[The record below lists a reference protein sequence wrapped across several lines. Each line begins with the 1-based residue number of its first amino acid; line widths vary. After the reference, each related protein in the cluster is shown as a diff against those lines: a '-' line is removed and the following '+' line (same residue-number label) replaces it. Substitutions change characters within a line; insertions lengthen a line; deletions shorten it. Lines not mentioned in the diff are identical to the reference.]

1 MKGHGAKYAHKME
14 QAIAA
19 LLTHRSVED
28 AARAVGITFGWL
40 VPMTALCGLALAVA
54 TVARS
59 ANTGVAAG
67 VAGWALVMLAGQ
79 ASKGRFTAAIG
90 DSALV
95 LPYLAFAAICVAIV
109 LFATRTPRGTT

>member
-1 MKGHGAKYAHKME
+1 M
-14 QAIAA
+14 
-19 LLTHRSVED
+19 
-28 AARAVGITFGWL
+28 
-40 VPMTALCGLALAVA
+40 
-54 TVARS
+54 
-59 ANTGVAAG
+59 
-67 VAGWALVMLAGQ
+67 AGWALVMLAGQ

>member
-1 MKGHGAKYAHKME
+1 
-14 QAIAA
+14 
-19 LLTHRSVED
+19 
-28 AARAVGITFGWL
+28 
-40 VPMTALCGLALAVA
+40 MTALCGLALAVA
-54 TVARS
+54 TAARS

-67 VAGWALVMLAGQ
+67 VAGWAIVMLAGQ